1 MLAWAGN
8 AVPAVVELRVRFPT
22 GDVADDMATFQVDYI
37 DALAAAAG
45 NAKGDSLV
53 NDLIGGSLVV
63 VSWTRFEV
71 SITRFLPQ
79 PLSGASLSCRMSTVA
94 LQLAFDPFAGGS
106 KGAAVDRFDALR
118 GAHADA
124 GGGAIAA

>member
-1 MLAWAGN
+1 MLAWAGD
-8 AVPAVVELRVRFPT
+8 AVPAIVELRVRFPT
-22 GDVADDMATFQVDYI
+22 GDVDDDMATFRVDYI

-45 NAKGDSLV
+45 NAKGDTLV

-71 SITRFLPQ
+71 STRFCNP
-79 PLSGASLSCRMSTVA
+79 PVVRGECPDVNSKRFNSRAA
-94 LQLAFDPFAGGS
+94 IYWFDG
-106 KGAAVDRFDALR
+106 LR

-124 GGGAIAA
+124 RGGASAA